1 MRNKLL
7 LALLAFLLPIS
18 MLANVDLM
26 NDTNHSGVRKWNK
39 RSFTYYI
46 CNESQ
51 HLTPSERVRAINS
64 AFATLQSKSTLSFT
78 QVFNSNSAD
87 FIIRW
92 VKGVHGDNRSFRWS
106 GCERCAHVAFPE
118 KYSCKCG
125 NCWASTVLKPNS
137 FPSNCLGEVH
147 FNDDVDFEKYDMETV
162 ALHEIGHLLGLEE
175 SNDKN
180 SIMYL
185 GGNFREKKNLS
196 DRDIENLALRYSFNI
211 VGPSFENDM
220 VSFSIP
226 TLPQYTNVYWSTSN
240 SEILDIWC
248 HGYSEGSH
256 TATFKTVGHGEC
268 YIYAKFNYTKD
279 TYPLHFVTD
288 SILVN
293 SGVPDAPTITGW
305 PRRKEFLANTRYD
318 IYVSYPTNQ
327 QVCETEWILRENL
340 LPVDRGNSNHIWFV
354 TGSDGDIDLKVRV
367 RNAHGW
373 SEYTHVRGYVTAK
386 SAKPGEPGKIT
397 SAPREHTMMLSSVKK
412 VASVVK
418 NDEYEIQLW
427 NTNRMVRNVKSLQ
440 PSYDFDTEN
449 LSSGVYVVKVI
460 KDGKVISSKKIIK

>member
-51 HLTPSERVRAINS
+51 HFTPSERERAINS
-64 AFATLQSKSTLSFT
+64 AFATLQSKSTLGFT

-92 VKGVHGDNRSFRWS
+92 VKGVHGDNRPFRWS
-106 GCERCAHVAFPE
+106 GCEHFAHVAFPE
-118 KYSCKCG
+118 KYSCKGG
-125 NCWASTVLKPNS
+125 NCWASAVLNPNS

-162 ALHEIGHLLGLEE
+162 ALHVIGHLLGLDE

-226 TLPQYTNVYWSTSN
+226 TLPQYTKVYWSTSD

-279 TYPLHFVTD
+279 TYPPHFVTD

-293 SGVPDAPTITGW
+293 SGVPSAPSVTGW
-305 PRRKEFLANTRYD
+305 RREFLAKTRYN
-318 IYVSYPTNQ
+318 IRVSYPTDQ
-327 QVCETEWILRENL
+327 QICETEWILRGDFINGD
-340 LPVDRGNSNHIWFV
+340 PIRHGNSNDICFV
-354 TGSDGDIDLKVRV
+354 TGSEGNVDLKVRV

-373 SEYTHVRGYVTAK
+373 SKYTHVMGYITT
-386 SAKPGEPGKIT
+386 KPGHIMSVGQEPT
-397 SAPREHTMMLSSVKK
+397 VLLNSVKK
-412 VASVVK
+412 VNSTV
-418 NDEYEIQLW
+418 NSDEYEIQLW
-427 NTNRMVRNVKSLQ
+427 NTNRMVRSVKSLQ
-440 PSYDFDTEN
+440 PSYDFDMEN

-460 KDGKVISSKKIIK
+460 KDGKVLNSKKVVK

>member
-26 NDTNHSGVRKWNK
+26 NDTNHSGERKWNK

-51 HLTPSERVRAINS
+51 HFTPSERERAINS

-106 GCERCAHVAFPE
+106 GCEHFAHVAFPE
-118 KYSCKCG
+118 KYSCKGG
-125 NCWASTVLKPNS
+125 NCWASAVLNPNS

-162 ALHEIGHLLGLEE
+162 ALHVIGHLLGLDE

-226 TLPQYTNVYWSTSN
+226 TLPQYTKVYWSTSD

-279 TYPLHFVTD
+279 TYPPHFVTD

-293 SGVPDAPTITGW
+293 SGVPSAPSIIGW
-305 PRRKEFLANTRYD
+305 PRTNLFLADTPYD
-318 IYVSYPTNQ
+318 FHISSPTAQ
-327 QVCETEWILRENL
+327 HVCEVEWCVKN
-340 LPVDRGNSNHIWFV
+340 RGKVVASGNTSDISFV
-354 TGSDGDIDLKVRV
+354 TSSSGTVNLSVRV
-367 RNAHGW
+367 RNVNGW
-373 SEYTHVRGYVTAK
+373 SEYTYKTG
-386 SAKPGEPGKIT
+386 GIT
-397 SAPREHTMMLSSVKK
+397 KDKGSVPINSLNSVKK
-412 VASVVK
+412 ANSTVNSDV
-418 NDEYEIQLW
+418 YEIQLW

-440 PSYDFDTEN
+440 PSYDFDMEN

-460 KDGKVISSKKIIK
+460 KDGKVLNSKKVVK

>member
-51 HLTPSERVRAINS
+51 HFTPSERERAINS

-106 GCERCAHVAFPE
+106 GCEHFAHVAFPE
-118 KYSCKCG
+118 KYSCKGG
-125 NCWASTVLKPNS
+125 NCWASAVLNPNS

-162 ALHEIGHLLGLEE
+162 ALHVIGHLLGLDE

-185 GGNFREKKNLS
+185 GGYFREKKNLS

-226 TLPQYTNVYWSTSN
+226 TLPRYTNVYWSTSD

-248 HGYSEGSH
+248 HGYSGGSH

-268 YIYAKFNYTKD
+268 YIYAKFKYTKD

-288 SILVN
+288 SILVLV
-293 SGVPDAPTITGW
+293 GVPSAPSIIGW
-305 PRRKEFLANTRYD
+305 PRTNLFLADTPYD
-318 IYVSYPTNQ
+318 FHISSPTAQ
-327 QVCETEWILRENL
+327 HVCEVEWCVKN
-340 LPVDRGNSNHIWFV
+340 RGKVVASGNTSDISFV
-354 TGSDGDIDLKVRV
+354 TSSSGTVNLSVRV
-367 RNAHGW
+367 RNVNGW
-373 SEYTHVRGYVTAK
+373 SEYTYKTG
-386 SAKPGEPGKIT
+386 GIT
-397 SAPREHTMMLSSVKK
+397 KDKGSVPINSLNSVKK
-412 VASVVK
+412 VNSTV
-418 NDEYEIQLW
+418 NSDEYEIQLW
-427 NTNRMVRNVKSLQ
+427 NTNRMVRSVKSLQ
-440 PSYDFDTEN
+440 PSYDFDMEN

-460 KDGKVISSKKIIK
+460 KDGKVLNSKKVVK

>member
-51 HLTPSERVRAINS
+51 HFTPSERERAINS

-92 VKGVHGDNRSFRWS
+92 VKGVHGDKRSFRWS
-106 GCERCAHVAFPE
+106 GCEHFAHVAFPE
-118 KYSCKCG
+118 KYSCKGG
-125 NCWASTVLKPNS
+125 NCWASAVLNPNS

-162 ALHEIGHLLGLEE
+162 ALHVIGHLLGLDE

-226 TLPQYTNVYWSTSN
+226 TLPQYTKVYWSTSD

-288 SILVN
+288 SILVLV
-293 SGVPDAPTITGW
+293 GVPSAPSIIGW
-305 PRRKEFLANTRYD
+305 PRTNLFLADTSYD
-318 IYVSYPTNQ
+318 FHISSPTAQ
-327 QVCETEWILRENL
+327 HVCEVEWCVKN
-340 LPVDRGNSNHIWFV
+340 RGKVVASGNTSDISFV
-354 TGSDGDIDLKVRV
+354 TSSSGTVNLSVRV
-367 RNAHGW
+367 RNVNGW
-373 SEYTHVRGYVTAK
+373 SEYTYKTG
-386 SAKPGEPGKIT
+386 GIT
-397 SAPREHTMMLSSVKK
+397 KDKGSVPINSLNSVKK
-412 VASVVK
+412 ANSTVNS
-418 NDEYEIQLW
+418 DEYEIQLW
-427 NTNRMVRNVKSLQ
+427 NTNRMVRSVKSLQ

-460 KDGKVISSKKIIK
+460 KDGKVLNSKKVVK